1 MALICTGYNCP
12 KSKECGKCINNLNS
26 RYHAEVNTVE
36 NLASF
41 GSFTFDGTGVH
52 YHNNV
57 LCGTN
62 GNYAMFELVRDSSDI
77 VDDGRLSVDYYM
89 KQAER
94 RLNSE
99 KIT

>member
-12 KSKECGKCINNLNS
+12 KSKECGKCIDNLNS

-41 GSFTFDGTGVH
+41 GTFTLDSIGVH
-52 YHNNV
+52 YHNDA

-62 GNYAMFELVRDSSDI
+62 GNYAMFELAGDSSDI
-77 VDDGRLSVDYYM
+77 VDDGELSVDYYM
-89 KQAER
+89 K
-94 RLNSE
+94 
-99 KIT
+99 